1 MIMPAPCITS
11 RRKPR
16 HLHAGF
22 TYLGV
27 LILVAILGIASVA
40 SLQIGSLLQ
49 RRAAEE
55 ELLRIGGAFQ
65 SALVA
70 YSNATP
76 AGQTHAPRSLD
87 DLLKDP
93 RYPGTRRYLRQMYV
107 DPMTGKNEWGVV
119 ESPEQGGIIG
129 VFSLSEAPPIKI
141 GNFAPEFT
149 DFTGKTSY
157 RDWQFIVPAN
167 LLR

>member
-1 MIMPAPCITS
+1 MTALRTTPVRT
-11 RRKPR
+11 PR
-16 HLHAGF
+16 YRHAGF

-27 LILVAILGIASVA
+27 LIMVAILGIASVA

-55 ELLRIGGAFQ
+55 ELLRIGSAFQ
-65 SALVA
+65 NALIA

-76 AGQTHAPRSLD
+76 PGQAHGPRSLEE
-87 DLLKDP
+87 LLKDP
-93 RYPGTRRYLRQMYV
+93 RYPGTRRYLRQLYV
-107 DPMTGKNEWGVV
+107 DPLTGKSEWGVV
-119 ESPEQGGIIG
+119 ESPENGGIIG
-129 VFSLSEAPPIKI
+129 VFSLSEATPIKI
-141 GNFAPEFT
+141 GNFESAFA

>member
-1 MIMPAPCITS
+1 MPGPCIAMS
-11 RRKPR
+11 RTLLYR
-16 HLHAGF
+16 HAGF

-55 ELLRIGGAFQ
+55 ELLLIGSAFQ
-65 SALVA
+65 SALIA
-70 YSNATP
+70 YSNASQP
-76 AGQTHAPRSLD
+76 GQTHAPRSLE

-93 RYPGTRRYLRQMYV
+93 RYPGTRRYLRQLHV
-107 DPMTGKNEWGVV
+107 DPLTGKNEWGVV
-119 ESPEQGGIIG
+119 ESPENGGIIG
-129 VFSLSEAPPIKI
+129 VFSLSESPPIKI
-141 GNFAPEFT
+141 GNFALEFA

>member
-1 MIMPAPCITS
+1 MPFPCTPPT
-11 RRKPR
+11 RTLLYR
-16 HLHAGF
+16 HAGF

-55 ELLRIGGAFQ
+55 ELLRIGSAFQ
-65 SALVA
+65 NALIA
-70 YSNATP
+70 YGNATP
-76 AGQTHAPRSLD
+76 PGQARAPRSLE

-93 RYPGTRRYLRQMYV
+93 RYLGTRRYLRQLYV
-107 DPMTGKNEWGVV
+107 DPLTGKNEWGVV
-119 ESPEQGGIIG
+119 DSPENGGIIG
-129 VFSLSEAPPIKI
+129 VFSLSESTPIKI
-141 GNFAPEFT
+141 GNFASEFVE
-149 DFTGKTSY
+149 FTGKTSY

-167 LLR
+167 VLR